1 MSARAHRMGPLA
13 FVMIRLVLADDRSDS
28 RTNAPVLP
36 PSSLFRCTAN
46 PFVPSEGNP
55 EPANHAPATTPE
67 NPVTGGTGPT
77 ARLEVPPPLPPFNA
91 MDDPLLGLTPYQ
103 QRQVDWILS
112 TWKKDPELDFF
123 SPALPQEDRALSLF
137 DPDDVRARNVIFEVG
152 TLETIRRAN
161 RRDR

>member
-1 MSARAHRMGPLA
+1 MGLLA
-13 FVMIRLVLADDRSDS
+13 FVMIRLVIADAGSDA
-28 RTNAPVLP
+28 RTNAPVPP

-46 PFVPSEGNP
+46 PFVTPEGTP
-55 EPANHAPATTPE
+55 EPANHAHATAPG
-67 NPVTGGTGPT
+67 NPVAGGTGPT
-77 ARLEVPPPLPPFNA
+77 APLEVPPPLPPFNA

-123 SPALPQEDRALSLF
+123 NPALREEDRALSFF
-137 DPDDVRARNVIFEVG
+137 DPEDVRARNVIFEVG
-152 TLETIRRAN
+152 TMETIRRAN